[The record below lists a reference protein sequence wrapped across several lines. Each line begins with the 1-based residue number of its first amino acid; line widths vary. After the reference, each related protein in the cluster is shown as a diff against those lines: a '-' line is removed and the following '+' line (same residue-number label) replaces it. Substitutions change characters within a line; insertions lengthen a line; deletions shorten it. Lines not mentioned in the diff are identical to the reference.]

1 MVQKSNSIIVALV
14 SRFMVP
20 FIQLFAMYVIAHGHY
35 SPGGGFQGGAL
46 LGASILLLR
55 LTVGEQPSNLVFH
68 TRYGTQMSGFGVFI
82 YAAVG
87 VAAMIGGGLYL
98 DYANL
103 PIAGIEP
110 AKLRS
115 LGILFVEIGVGIG
128 VMATMIAI
136 FDDLARGHFHD

>member
-1 MVQKSNSIIVALV
+1 MVQKSKSIIVALV

-68 TRYGTQMSGFGVFI
+68 TKYGTQISGFGVFI

-87 VAAMIGGGLYL
+87 VAAIIGGGLYL
-98 DYANL
+98 DYASL

-115 LGILFVEIGVGIG
+115 IGILLVEIGVGIG

>member
-1 MVQKSNSIIVALV
+1 MVQRSNSIIIGTV

-20 FIQLFAMYVIAHGHY
+20 FIQLFAFYVIAHGHY

-55 LTVGEQPSNLVFH
+55 LTVGQSNSNSVYPAKIA
-68 TRYGTQMSGFGVFI
+68 TSMSGFGVFI

-87 VAAMIGGGLYL
+87 AAAMIGGGLYL
-98 DYANL
+98 DYSNL
-103 PIAGIEP
+103 PISGLETP
-110 AKLRS
+110 ALRS

-136 FDDLARGHFHD
+136 FDDLASGDFHD

>member
-1 MVQKSNSIIVALV
+1 MVQKSSSIIVALV

-20 FIQLFAMYVIAHGHY
+20 FIQLFAFYVIAHGHY

-68 TRYGTQMSGFGVFI
+68 SKYGTQMSGFGVFI

-103 PIAGIEP
+103 PIGGMP
-110 AKLRS
+110 TPQLRS
-115 LGILFVEIGVGIG
+115 LGILLVEIGVGIG

-136 FDDLARGHFHD
+136 FDDLAKGNFHD

>member
-1 MVQKSNSIIVALV
+1 MVQRSDSIIVGIV

-20 FIQLFAMYVIAHGHY
+20 LIQLFALYVIAHGHY

-46 LGASILLLR
+46 LGASVLLLR

-68 TRYGTQMSGFGVFI
+68 KKYGTPMSGFGVFI

-87 VAAMIGGGLYL
+87 VAAMIGGGVYL

-103 PIAGIEP
+103 PIAGMEP
-110 AKLRS
+110 AALRS
-115 LGILFVEIGVGIG
+115 LGILLVETGVGIG

-136 FDDLARGHFHD
+136 FDDLAKGDFHD

>member
-1 MVQKSNSIIVALV
+1 MVQKSNSIIVAIV

-55 LTVGEQPSNLVFH
+55 ITVGEQPSNLVFNVK
-68 TRYGTQMSGFGVFI
+68 YGTQLSGFGVFI

-87 VAAMIGGGLYL
+87 VAAIIGGGVYL
-98 DYANL
+98 DYASL
-103 PIAGIEP
+103 PIGSMETP
-110 AKLRS
+110 QLRA
-115 LGILFVEIGVGIG
+115 LGILLVEIGVGIG
-128 VMATMIAI
+128 VMATMVAI
-136 FDDLARGHFHD
+136 FDDLVRGDFHD